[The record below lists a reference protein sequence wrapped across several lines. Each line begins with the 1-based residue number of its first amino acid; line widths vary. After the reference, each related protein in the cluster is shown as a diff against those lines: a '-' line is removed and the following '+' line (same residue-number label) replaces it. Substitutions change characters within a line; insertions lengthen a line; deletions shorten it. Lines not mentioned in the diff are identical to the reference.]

1 LYYVK
6 VLMKLSWG
14 FTGRKL
20 FSSKSRESYI
30 VPPPTTL
37 IGALSYGY
45 ARLNKIPEEDGGL
58 SSAERIRKLIYSV
71 HEKINAPVAQY
82 ADISKIWFVS
92 IPHTKRAER
101 RPTAKYDAVAVGKA
115 YKGVSRGEPD
125 FEVLYIA
132 REQDHAKVIASSAHS
147 IIRVGGSYGLISVED
162 VEYGSLSCVSESEAS
177 TLYSFWEDLVLDG
190 LSGDILIEDIVDY
203 RKASIG
209 SYVES
214 SLRRRVYPYSKS
226 MMKPVE
232 VHVKIDPR
240 RAMICRGGGEVVIVE
255 R

>member
-6 VLMKLSWG
+6 VLMRLSWG
-14 FTGRKL
+14 FTSRKL

-82 ADISKIWFVS
+82 ADISKIWWY
-92 IPHTKRAER
+92 RAREAA
-101 RPTAKYDAVAVGKA
+101 AKYDAVAVGKA
-115 YKGVSRGEPD
+115 YKGVSRREPD

-132 REQDHAKVIASSAHS
+132 REQDHAKVIAFSAHS

-162 VEYGSLSCVSESEAS
+162 VEYGSLSCVSEGEAS

-190 LSGDILIEDIVDY
+190 LSGDILIEDVVDY

-226 MMKPVE
+226 LMKPVE